1 MNARGI
7 YDTGVIT
14 HHLEDDMFDNTHWF
28 WFVLGF
34 VPYWTERKVIRS
46 GWQLQVRALFW
57 SLTITRRT
65 YRRKRRR
72 WTRTNWRLRLTV
84 IEKVRQAVWA
94 AVMSLRQ

>member
-1 MNARGI
+1 
-7 YDTGVIT
+7 
-14 HHLEDDMFDNTHWF
+14 MFENTHWF

-34 VPYWTERKVIRS
+34 IPYWTERNVIRN

-57 SLTITRRT
+57 TLSITRRT

-84 IEKVRQAVWA
+84 IEKLRQAVWA
-94 AVMSLRQ
+94 AVMSLHK